1 LHLLVNNVLPVKT
14 KLTISVLICMLTL
27 SCEKTPPEAT
37 TEELMD
43 GSWVTYSPYKWPHD
57 ANPVEG
63 IYCIVYSDGA
73 SQDLRQ
79 KVAGFVDNKWEY
91 VLELFDFENTSD
103 FLYPPGYDRIDVYIS
118 RYNEPRIAAAYW
130 GSVLITILSD
140 NVNIENYDYLF
151 KHELTHVFEFLI
163 EGTVNL
169 EPDHWF
175 VEGVAIYC
183 GGGFEYLTT
192 VEDLDYWISIN
203 SSFPGTG
210 NPIAIHRWDDY
221 PEGSDKTG
229 YYCYV
234 YDVTMKYILD
244 PAGLGRS
251 LQDIV
256 NLFYDIRNGS
266 NFPDAFQSNF
276 GIDLVE
282 FEENYFETIRSYL
295 NDKNH

>member
-1 LHLLVNNVLPVKT
+1 MKT
-14 KLTISVLICMLTL
+14 ILTISALICMLAL
-27 SCEKTPPEAT
+27 SCEKTPTPDTAVES
-37 TEELMD
+37 MD

-57 ANPVEG
+57 GNPVEG
-63 IYCIVYSDGA
+63 SCCIVYSDGA

-79 KVAGFVDNKWEY
+79 QVAGFVDNKWEY
-91 VLELFDFENTSD
+91 VLDLFDFENTGD
-103 FLYPPGYDRIDVYIS
+103 FLYPPGYDKIDVYIS

-140 NVNIENYDYLF
+140 AVNIDNYDYLF
-151 KHELTHVFEFLI
+151 MHELTHVFEFLI

-169 EPDHWF
+169 EADHWF
-175 VEGVAIYC
+175 VEGIAIYS

-210 NPIAIHRWDDY
+210 NPIAIHKWDDY

-244 PAGLGRS
+244 PIGLGRS

-266 NFPDAFQSNF
+266 NFSDAFQSNI
-276 GIDLVE
+276 GIDLAE

-295 NDKNH
+295 IDKNQ